1 MAQQL
6 FGEQRVAVRLVVHP
20 QGKGARRLIERV
32 LGRHLA
38 HERTLDRGNS
48 VKIGEQLRQR
58 MTATDLRVAV
68 GAEHEDRLIGE

>member
-1 MAQQL
+1 MLL
-6 FGEQRVAVRLVVHP
+6 FEQRDDVVRA
-20 QGKGARRLIERV
+20 QRSQ
-32 LGRHLA
+32 RH
-38 HERTLDRGNS
+38 TLDRGNS